1 MIFIKLNKKMKKLFL
16 IIAMVLACTI
26 SANAQSNGS
35 STTSANAK
43 TVTAAPSKDVKVKK
57 GEKTVLIQADI
68 DCNNCKAK
76 IEKNM
81 AFVKG
86 VQDVKAD
93 VSTHLITV
101 VYDPA
106 KIKEADIL
114 KEVKK
119 LGMGGTIVKEGEK
132 ISLDKNAT
140 TTAPSTSN
148 KPAPTATKATS
159 SACCSDK
166 KSCSTA
172 PETK

>member
-1 MIFIKLNKKMKKLFL
+1 MKKLFL

>member
-1 MIFIKLNKKMKKLFL
+1 MKKLFL

-26 SANAQSNGS
+26 SANAQSNGN

-132 ISLDKNAT
+132 ISLDKNAI
-140 TTAPSTSN
+140 TTAPSTSTN
-148 KPAPTATKATS
+148 KPEPTATKATS
-159 SACCSDK
+159 SARSSEK
-166 KSCSTA
+166 KSSSTA
-172 PETK
+172 PEKK

>member
-1 MIFIKLNKKMKKLFL
+1 MKKLFL

-26 SANAQSNGS
+26 SANAQSNGGS
-35 STTSANAK
+35 ATSAKTK

-68 DCNNCKAK
+68 ECNNCKAK

-93 VSTHLITV
+93 VSTNLITV

-119 LGMGGTIVKEGEK
+119 LGMGGAIVKEGEE
-132 ISLDKNAT
+132 ILLE
-140 TTAPSTSN
+140 N
-148 KPAPTATKATS
+148 KPAITVSKTTS
-159 SACCSDK
+159 SASSSAK
-166 KSCSTA
+166 KSTSGA
-172 PETK
+172 PQTK

>member
-1 MIFIKLNKKMKKLFL
+1 MKKLFL

-43 TVTAAPSKDVKVKK
+43 SITAAPSKDVKVKK

-119 LGMGGTIVKEGEK
+119 LGMGGAIVKEGEK

-140 TTAPSTSN
+140 TTVAPSTSN
-148 KPAPTATKATS
+148 KPATTATKATS
-159 SACCSDK
+159 SACCSEK
-166 KSCSTA
+166 KSSSTA

>member
-1 MIFIKLNKKMKKLFL
+1 
-16 IIAMVLACTI
+16 
-26 SANAQSNGS
+26 
-35 STTSANAK
+35 
-43 TVTAAPSKDVKVKK
+43 PSKDVKVKK

-140 TTAPSTSN
+140 TTAAPSTSN
-148 KPAPTATKATS
+148 KPATTATKATS
-159 SACCSDK
+159 SACCSEK
-166 KSCSTA
+166 KSSSTA

>member
-1 MIFIKLNKKMKKLFL
+1 
-16 IIAMVLACTI
+16 MVLACTI

-43 TVTAAPSKDVKVKK
+43 SITAAPSKDVKVKK

-140 TTAPSTSN
+140 TTAAPSTSN
-148 KPAPTATKATS
+148 KPATTATKATS
-159 SACCSDK
+159 SACCSEK
-166 KSCSTA
+166 KSSSTA

>member
-1 MIFIKLNKKMKKLFL
+1 MKKLFL

-140 TTAPSTSN
+140 TTAAPSTSTS

-159 SACCSDK
+159 SACSSDK

-172 PETK
+172 SETK

>member
-1 MIFIKLNKKMKKLFL
+1 MKKLFL

-43 TVTAAPSKDVKVKK
+43 SITAAPSKDVKVKK

-68 DCNNCKAK
+68 DCNKCKAK

-140 TTAPSTSN
+140 TTAAPSTSN
-148 KPAPTATKATS
+148 KPATTATKATS
-159 SACCSDK
+159 SACCSEK
-166 KSCSTA
+166 KSSSTA

>member
-1 MIFIKLNKKMKKLFL
+1 MKKLFL

-140 TTAPSTSN
+140 TTAAPSTSN
-148 KPAPTATKATS
+148 RPAPTATKATS

>member
-1 MIFIKLNKKMKKLFL
+1 
-16 IIAMVLACTI
+16 MVLACTI

-35 STTSANAK
+35 STTSAKDK

-68 DCNNCKAK
+68 ECNNCKAK
-76 IEKNM
+76 VEKNM

-140 TTAPSTSN
+140 TTAAPSTSN
-148 KPAPTATKATS
+148 KPATTATKATS
-159 SACCSDK
+159 SASSAEK
-166 KSCSTA
+166 KSSSTA
-172 PETK
+172 PQTK

>member
-1 MIFIKLNKKMKKLFL
+1 MKKLFL

-140 TTAPSTSN
+140 TTAPSTSTN

-159 SACCSDK
+159 SACSSEK
-166 KSCSTA
+166 KSSSTA
-172 PETK
+172 PEKK

>member
-1 MIFIKLNKKMKKLFL
+1 MKKLFL

-43 TVTAAPSKDVKVKK
+43 SITAAPSKDVKVKK

-140 TTAPSTSN
+140 TTAAPSTSN
-148 KPAPTATKATS
+148 KPATTATKATS
-159 SACCSDK
+159 SACCSEK
-166 KSCSTA
+166 KSSSTA

>member
-1 MIFIKLNKKMKKLFL
+1 MKKLFL

-26 SANAQSNGS
+26 SANAQSNGN

-106 KIKEADIL
+106 KTKEADIL

-140 TTAPSTSN
+140 TTAPSTSTN
-148 KPAPTATKATS
+148 KPEPTATKATS
-159 SACCSDK
+159 SARSSEK
-166 KSCSTA
+166 KSGSTT
-172 PETK
+172 PEKK

>member
-1 MIFIKLNKKMKKLFL
+1 MKKLFL
-16 IIAMVLACTI
+16 IIAMILACTI

-43 TVTAAPSKDVKVKK
+43 SITAAPSKDVKVKK

-140 TTAPSTSN
+140 TTAAPSTSN
-148 KPAPTATKATS
+148 KPATTATKATS
-159 SACCSDK
+159 SACCSEK
-166 KSCSTA
+166 KSSSTA